1 MAVERLD
8 DIDDDECLVV
18 LFRTPIVKESTRSG
32 LKKQQDN
39 NNVGN
44 LTVSSV
50 FGYSAAD
57 VDNNCNVDNAQQ
69 HQLLQQQN
77 RNNNNYNGLTFLPN
91 GPVNLPFLPNSSSNN
106 LRILHAQSGL
116 LIAATGFSPD
126 VDHILNVAAGRVF
139 SRISVYDAPSF
150 ISSSSSTSGKS
161 VDPHRL
167 VREDLSSMMID
178 AAMSEGAR
186 PLGIQ
191 LLVIGQSSLSS
202 KGSNNSLEIYTI
214 DPSGGFRS
222 CIGRGT
228 AIGRG
233 AQRVCSSLMN
243 EEKLNNNNYGWRGAL
258 DRAML
263 AAVDALESTDEDGD
277 VIEKEHSKYG
287 VVVVLGK
294 ASSLNS
300 RVSTTSTCASV
311 DSAIVEECYQRCC
324 EHKSSKKQAT

>member
-1 MAVERLD
+1 M
-8 DIDDDECLVV
+8 
-18 LFRTPIVKESTRSG
+18 
-32 LKKQQDN
+32 KKQQDN

-50 FGYSAAD
+50 FGYCASD
-57 VDNNCNVDNAQQ
+57 VNNNCNGDNTQQQ
-69 HQLLQQQN
+69 HNHQK
-77 RNNNNYNGLTFLPN
+77 RNTNYYNGLSFLPN

-106 LRILHAQSGL
+106 LRMLHAQSGL

-126 VDHILNVAAGRVF
+126 VDHILNMAAGRVF

-150 ISSSSSTSGKS
+150 ISSSSTSGKS

-191 LLVIGQSSLSS
+191 LLVIGQSVLSS
-202 KGSNNSLEIYTI
+202 KRSNNSLEIYTI

-222 CIGRGT
+222 CIGRGS

-233 AQRVCSSLMN
+233 AQGVCSSLMK
-243 EEKLNNNNYGWRGAL
+243 EEKLNKNIYGWRGAL

-263 AAVDALESTDEDGD
+263 AAVDALESTDEDGNI
-277 VIEKEHSKYG
+277 IERENSKYG
-287 VVVVLGK
+287 AVVVFGK

-300 RVSTTSTCASV
+300 RVSTTSRCASV

-324 EHKSSKKQAT
+324 GHISSKKQHEHNIK

>member
-1 MAVERLD
+1 M
-8 DIDDDECLVV
+8 

-32 LKKQQDN
+32 LKKQQDSN
-39 NNVGN
+39 SVGN

-50 FGYSAAD
+50 FGYCASD
-57 VDNNCNVDNAQQ
+57 VDTNCNVDNTHQQ
-69 HQLLQQQN
+69 HN
-77 RNNNNYNGLTFLPN
+77 KRDNYYNGLSFLPN

-150 ISSSSSTSGKS
+150 ISSSSTSGKS

-191 LLVIGQSSLSS
+191 LLVIGQSALSS
-202 KGSNNSLEIYTI
+202 KASNNSLEIYTI

-222 CIGRGT
+222 CIGRGS

-233 AQRVCSSLMN
+233 AQRVCSSLIMK

-263 AAVDALESTDEDGD
+263 AAVDALESTDEDED
-277 VIEKEHSKYG
+277 VIKRENSKYG
-287 VVVVLGK
+287 AVVVFGK
-294 ASSLNS
+294 ASCNSLNG
-300 RVSTTSTCASV
+300 RVSTASRCASV

-324 EHKSSKKQAT
+324 EHISSKKYAT

>member
-1 MAVERLD
+1 
-8 DIDDDECLVV
+8 V

-50 FGYSAAD
+50 FGYSASD
-57 VDNNCNVDNAQQ
+57 DNNCNVDNTHQQ
-69 HQLLQQQN
+69 HN
-77 RNNNNYNGLTFLPN
+77 KRNSYYTGLSFLPN
-91 GPVNLPFLPNSSSNN
+91 RPVNLPFLPNSSSNN
-106 LRILHAQSGL
+106 LRILHAQTGL

-150 ISSSSSTSGKS
+150 ISSSSSSSTSGKS

-191 LLVIGQSSLSS
+191 LLVIGQSALSS

-222 CIGRGT
+222 CIGRGS

-233 AQRVCSSLMN
+233 AQRVCSSLMK
-243 EEKLNNNNYGWRGAL
+243 EEKRSNSNYGWRGAL
-258 DRAML
+258 DRAMS

-277 VIEKEHSKYG
+277 VIEREHSKYG
-287 VVVVLGK
+287 AVVVFGK
-294 ASSLNS
+294 ASCSSLDN
-300 RVSTTSTCASV
+300 RVSTTTNRCASV
-311 DSAIVEECYQRCC
+311 DSAIVKECYQRCC
-324 EHKSSKKQAT
+324 EHISSKKHAT

>member
-1 MAVERLD
+1 
-8 DIDDDECLVV
+8 V

-50 FGYSAAD
+50 LGYSVSD
-57 VDNNCNVDNAQQ
+57 GDNTQQ
-69 HQLLQQQN
+69 QLQQQK
-77 RNNNNYNGLTFLPN
+77 RKNNYYNGGLAFLPN

-139 SRISVYDAPSF
+139 SRISVYDTPSF
-150 ISSSSSTSGKS
+150 ISSSSSSTSGKS

-167 VREDLSSMMID
+167 VREDLSSIMID
-178 AAMSEGAR
+178 AAMSEEAR

-191 LLVIGQSSLSS
+191 LLVIGQSALSS

-222 CIGRGT
+222 CIGRGS

-243 EEKLNNNNYGWRGAL
+243 EEKLNNKNYGWRGAL

-263 AAVDALESTDEDGD
+263 AAVDSLESTDEDGD
-277 VIEKEHSKYG
+277 AIEREHSKYG
-287 VVVVLGK
+287 AVVVFGK
-294 ASSLNS
+294 VSSLNS
-300 RVSTTSTCASV
+300 RVSTTSACASV
-311 DSAIVEECYQRCC
+311 DSSIVEECYQRCC
-324 EHKSSKKQAT
+324 EHMSSKKQAT

>member
-1 MAVERLD
+1 M
-8 DIDDDECLVV
+8 

-57 VDNNCNVDNAQQ
+57 VDNNCNGNTPQQ
-69 HQLLQQQN
+69 HQLHHK
-77 RNNNNYNGLTFLPN
+77 RNSYYTGLSFLPN

-222 CIGRGT
+222 CIGRGS

-233 AQRVCSSLMN
+233 SQSVCSSLMK
-243 EEKLNNNNYGWRGAL
+243 EEKLNNNNYYGWKGTL

-263 AAVDALESTDEDGD
+263 AAVDALESTDEDED
-277 VIEKEHSKYG
+277 VIEREHSKYG
-287 VVVVLGK
+287 AVVVFGK

-300 RVSTTSTCASV
+300 RVSATTSRCASV
-311 DSAIVEECYQRCC
+311 DSAIVKECYQRCC
-324 EHKSSKKQAT
+324 EYKSSKKQAT